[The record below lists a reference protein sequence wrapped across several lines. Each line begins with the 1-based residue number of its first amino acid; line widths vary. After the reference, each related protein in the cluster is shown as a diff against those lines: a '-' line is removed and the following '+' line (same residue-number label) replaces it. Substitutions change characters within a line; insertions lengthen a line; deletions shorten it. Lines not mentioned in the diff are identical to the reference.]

1 MPDTSR
7 VQRLGG
13 GRVRY
18 RGKVFL
24 GFNKPRRIN
33 HPKYK
38 GEVLAR
44 QGGTIAHLKF
54 GARGYRHNYSPSAKQ
69 NYLRR
74 SAGIR
79 DKNGQLTKNNKL
91 SKNYWAR
98 RVLWPQN
105 KPTTAQKRVA
115 ALRRK
120 ARG

>member
-18 RGKVFL
+18 RGRVFP
-24 GFNKPRRIN
+24 GFNKPRTIS

-38 GEVLAR
+38 REVLAK
-44 QGGTIAHLKF
+44 QGNTIALLRF
-54 GARGYRHNYSPSAKQ
+54 GARGFRHNYSPSAKR
-69 NYLRR
+69 NYLTR

-79 DKNGQLTKNNKL
+79 DRSGRLTKDNKL

-105 KPTTAQKRVA
+105 KPTTSQKRVS
-115 ALRRK
+115 ALRR
-120 ARG
+120 RMRR